1 MALSNDTILFV
12 GLGNPGEKY
21 KNNRHNVGFMALD
34 CLSAFYKFGRSR
46 TKFLGR
52 TAMGSLEERKLISF
66 KPQTFMNESGR
77 AVREASNFN
86 KIGPERI
93 IVFHDELD
101 LPFGQVRVKKGGG
114 HAGHNGLRDIL
125 KVIGSDFVRLRFGIG
140 HPPNKEQT
148 DAWVIKKPNPQEK
161 EKMAIAFEKAI
172 NNIDK
177 ILLKEFYI
185 FVIANGPSCNDKL
198 ECAGRRNYATGRA
211 GSLGFRITR
220 TLFAIAKILSPV
232 FTSLSHKESP
242 ESGSLFLLA

>member
-12 GLGNPGEKY
+12 GLGNPGEKH

-34 CLSAFYKFGRSR
+34 CLSAFHKFGRSR

-77 AVREASNFN
+77 AVREASNFY

-114 HAGHNGLRDIL
+114 HAGHNGLKSIDEN
-125 KVIGSDFVRLRFGIG
+125 IGTDYFRIRIGIS
-140 HPPNKEQT
+140 HPG
-148 DAWVIKKPNPQEK
+148 EK
-161 EKMAIAFEKAI
+161 EKVTGHVLGDLSKEDSETLK
-172 NNIDK
+172 K
-177 ILLKEFYI
+177 ILTS
-185 FVIANGPSCNDKL
+185 IAENIS
-198 ECAGRRNYATGRA
+198 
-211 GSLGFRITR
+211 
-220 TLFAIAKILSPV
+220 TLIEGDEKKFQKNILQ
-232 FTSLSHKESP
+232 FKN
-242 ESGSLFLLA
+242 

>member
-52 TAMGSLEERKLISF
+52 TAMGSLEERKMISF

-77 AVREASNFN
+77 AVREASNFY

-114 HAGHNGLRDIL
+114 HAGHNGLKSIDENIGIEYYRIRIGISHPGDKDKVTNHVLSDLSKEDVEIL
-125 KVIGSDFVRLRFGIG
+125 QKILTSIAENISYLIEGDEKKFQKNVL
-140 HPPNKEQT
+140 Q
-148 DAWVIKKPNPQEK
+148 IKK
-161 EKMAIAFEKAI
+161 
-172 NNIDK
+172 
-177 ILLKEFYI
+177 
-185 FVIANGPSCNDKL
+185 
-198 ECAGRRNYATGRA
+198 
-211 GSLGFRITR
+211 
-220 TLFAIAKILSPV
+220 
-232 FTSLSHKESP
+232 
-242 ESGSLFLLA
+242 

>member
-77 AVREASNFN
+77 AVREASNFY

-114 HAGHNGLRDIL
+114 HAGHNGLKSIDENIGIEYYRIRIGISHPGDKDKVTNHVLSDLSKEDVEIL
-125 KVIGSDFVRLRFGIG
+125 
-140 HPPNKEQT
+140 Q
-148 DAWVIKKPNPQEK
+148 
-161 EKMAIAFEKAI
+161 
-172 NNIDK
+172 K
-177 ILLKEFYI
+177 ILTS
-185 FVIANGPSCNDKL
+185 IAENISYLIEGDEKKFQKN
-198 ECAGRRNYATGRA
+198 
-211 GSLGFRITR
+211 
-220 TLFAIAKILSPV
+220 ILQ
-232 FTSLSHKESP
+232 FKK
-242 ESGSLFLLA
+242 

>member
-34 CLSAFYKFGRSR
+34 CLSSFHKFGRSR

-77 AVREASNFN
+77 AVREASNFY

-114 HAGHNGLRDIL
+114 HAGHNGLKSIDEN
-125 KVIGSDFVRLRFGIG
+125 IGTDYFRIRIGIS
-140 HPPNKEQT
+140 HPG
-148 DAWVIKKPNPQEK
+148 EK
-161 EKMAIAFEKAI
+161 EKVTGHVLGDLSKEDAETLQ
-172 NNIDK
+172 K
-177 ILLKEFYI
+177 ILTS
-185 FVIANGPSCNDKL
+185 IAENIS
-198 ECAGRRNYATGRA
+198 
-211 GSLGFRITR
+211 
-220 TLFAIAKILSPV
+220 TLIEGDEKKFQKNILQ
-232 FTSLSHKESP
+232 FKK
-242 ESGSLFLLA
+242 